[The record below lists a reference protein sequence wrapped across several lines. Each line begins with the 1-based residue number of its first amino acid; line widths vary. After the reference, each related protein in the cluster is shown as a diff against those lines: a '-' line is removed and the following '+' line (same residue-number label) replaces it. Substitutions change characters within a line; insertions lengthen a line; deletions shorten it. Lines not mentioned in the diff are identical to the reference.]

1 MTFNGASDCVSRR
14 SRKEETM
21 RNTLLRLAA
30 CAAVLVLP
38 AGVFARGAGQAE
50 PAKAAAKKA
59 GPERAAAPMKLVT
72 TDEAPKAIGPYS
84 QAVVEGGYLF
94 ASGQIPLDPKTGE
107 LVGGTIEQSAER
119 VLDNLEAVL
128 KAAGLSFTDVVKT
141 TVYLTKAEDFAAM
154 NGIYARR
161 MGEHKPARSTVIVAA
176 LPRNA
181 PMEIDLIA
189 RAKR

>member
-1 MTFNGASDCVSRR
+1 
-14 SRKEETM
+14 M
-21 RNTLLRLAA
+21 RNALLRLVAFV
-30 CAAVLVLP
+30 AVLVFP
-38 AGVFARGAGQAE
+38 AGVFAGAGQTE
-50 PAKAAAKKA
+50 TRKTEAKKA
-59 GPERAAAPMKLVT
+59 GQEHAAGAMKFVT

-94 ASGQIPLDPKTGE
+94 ASGQIPLDPKTSE
-107 LVGGTIEQSAER
+107 LVGGGIEQAAER
-119 VLDNLEAVL
+119 VFDNLEAVL
-128 KAAGLSFTDVVKT
+128 KAAGLSFADVVKT
-141 TVYLTKAEDFAAM
+141 TVYLTKAEDLTAM

>member
-1 MTFNGASDCVSRR
+1 MR
-14 SRKEETM
+14 TM
-21 RNTLLRLAA
+21 RNTRLRLAA
-30 CAAVLVLP
+30 FVAVLVLP
-38 AGVFARGAGQAE
+38 AAVARAGQA
-50 PAKAAAKKA
+50 AGTAAKKA
-59 GPERAAAPMKLVT
+59 APERAAAPMKLVT
-72 TDEAPKAIGPYS
+72 TDAAPKAIGPYA
-84 QAVVEGGYLF
+84 QAVVADGYLF

-107 LVGGTIEQSAER
+107 LVGGTIEQSTER

-128 KAAGLSFTDVVKT
+128 KAAGLSFSDVVKT

-181 PMEIDLIA
+181 PLEIDLIA
-189 RAKR
+189 RAKP

>member
-1 MTFNGASDCVSRR
+1 
-14 SRKEETM
+14 M
-21 RNTLLRLAA
+21 RTTLLRLAPL
-30 CAAVLVLP
+30 AALLVLP
-38 AGVFARGAGQAE
+38 AGVFARGAGQTE
-50 PAKAAAKKA
+50 PTRTAASKA
-59 GPERAAAPMKLVT
+59 GSKRAAAPMKLVA

-107 LVGGTIEQSAER
+107 LVGSTIEQSAER
-119 VLDNLEAVL
+119 VFDNLDAVL
-128 KAAGLSFTDVVKT
+128 KAAGLSFADVVKT
-141 TVYLTKAEDFAAM
+141 TVYLTMAEDFPAM